1 MYPHVVAGVCWGL
14 SLGELMIP
22 NLLNLFNDQAMA
34 WLGFCMLGTTLLCLG
49 LFLCSFLI
57 ARKHESRCVSC
68 YNCYN
73 CYNCYYTKVARF
85 TLKEW
90 NCKQKGYRGI
100 R

>member
-34 WLGFCMLGTTLLCLG
+34 WLGFCMLGMTLLCLG

-57 ARKHESRCVSC
+57 ARKHESRCVRC
-68 YNCYN
+68 YK
-73 CYNCYYTKVARF
+73 TKLTRF
-85 TLKEW
+85 TNKKKKKPV
-90 NCKQKGYRGI
+90 NITVNRGVI
-100 R
+100 